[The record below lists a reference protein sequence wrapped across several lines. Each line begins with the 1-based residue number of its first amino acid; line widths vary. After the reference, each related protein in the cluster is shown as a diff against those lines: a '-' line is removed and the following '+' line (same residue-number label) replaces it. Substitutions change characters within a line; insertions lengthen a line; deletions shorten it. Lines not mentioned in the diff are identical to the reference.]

1 MAAPGGAVP
10 EVIVRHREAVERA
23 LQDALA
29 MDASPLA
36 GPARYVMGWEDA
48 DGRPMTPGG
57 KRIRPA
63 LALVAAGLFS
73 DEPHAGM
80 PAAVAI
86 ELIHNFS
93 LVHDEIQDHDDV
105 RHGRPTAYTVWGAG
119 QAINL
124 GDFLYGRAIR
134 ALSESAAEP
143 ARCVRAMAVL
153 MRAVEGM
160 IAGQW
165 RDISF
170 ESREQVT
177 VDEYIQMIE
186 GKTGVLLGASLEMG
200 AILGGA
206 CADDAATLG
215 RWGTRLGLAFQAI
228 DDYLGIWGDE
238 ALTGKTTTGD
248 IARRKKTLPIIHAMA
263 QPGTGDALREI
274 YGAGAQMERYD
285 DVVAALERAG
295 ADSLCRDMALGF
307 ANEAEALVTT
317 LELDDVSRNTLR
329 SVGEYFCHR
338 NF

>member
-1 MAAPGGAVP
+1 MASLGSGLP
-10 EVIVRHREAVERA
+10 EVIVRHRDAIEQA
-23 LQDALA
+23 LKDALA
-29 MDASPLA
+29 IDASPLA

-48 DGRPMTPGG
+48 DGQPLESGG

-63 LALVAAGLFS
+63 LALVAAGIFTQ
-73 DEPHAGM
+73 DARAGM

-124 GDFLYGRAIR
+124 GDFMYGRAIR
-134 ALSESAAEP
+134 ALSESDAEP
-143 ARCVRAMAVL
+143 VRCVRAMAVL

-170 ESREQVT
+170 EERTGVT
-177 VDEYIQMIE
+177 VDEYIEMIQ

-206 CADDAATLG
+206 TKSEAETLG
-215 RWGTRLGLAFQAI
+215 RWGTRLGLAFQAV

-248 IARRKKTLPIIHAMA
+248 IARRKKTLPIIHAMS
-263 QPGTGDALREI
+263 QPAASSVIRTI
-274 YGAGAQMERYD
+274 YGDGTQMERYGE
-285 DVVAALERAG
+285 VVAALEAAG
-295 ADSLCRDMALGF
+295 SDALCRDMARRF
-307 ANEAEALVTT
+307 ADEASEMVET
-317 LELDDVSRNTLR
+317 LELDDNSRETLR
-329 SVGEYFCHR
+329 SVGEYFCQR
-338 NF
+338 DF